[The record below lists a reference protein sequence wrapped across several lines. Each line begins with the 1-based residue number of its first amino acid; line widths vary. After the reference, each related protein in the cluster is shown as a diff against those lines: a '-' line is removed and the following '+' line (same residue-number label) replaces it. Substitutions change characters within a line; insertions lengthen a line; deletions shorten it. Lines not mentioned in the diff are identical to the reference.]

1 MTSDLTTLSS
11 KDRQALKIRLFE
23 IDGPPDRSRAS
34 VYRERRSRRYAPPEP
49 PSAPAPRELPPP
61 EEPSIITLEELEEA
75 RRSLEAEDL
84 DEVNQL
90 PTPPDKE

>member
-1 MTSDLTTLSS
+1 
-11 KDRQALKIRLFE
+11 
-23 IDGPPDRSRAS
+23 
-34 VYRERRSRRYAPPEP
+34 
-49 PSAPAPRELPPP
+49 LPPP